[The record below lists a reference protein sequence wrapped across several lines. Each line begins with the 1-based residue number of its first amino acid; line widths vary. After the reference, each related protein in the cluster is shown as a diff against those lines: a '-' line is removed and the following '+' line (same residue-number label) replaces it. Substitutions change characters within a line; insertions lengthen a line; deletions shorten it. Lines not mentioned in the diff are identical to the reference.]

1 MQLKSLMKII
11 NFNKMCLEKICLRHI
26 RGRENEVC
34 CGCST
39 LVGVYLVCIMNWIL
53 LASAVLNFVRMLKY
67 GLDAAI
73 FLTIGVAVLRVF
85 F

>member
-1 MQLKSLMKII
+1 
-11 NFNKMCLEKICLRHI
+11 MCCEGICLKRL

-39 LVGVYLVCIMNWIL
+39 LIGIYMLCICNWIL
-53 LASAVLNFVRMLKY
+53 LASAVLNFLRMLHF
-67 GLDAAI
+67 GLD
-73 FLTIGVAVLRVF
+73 VAVILSIALAFIRVF